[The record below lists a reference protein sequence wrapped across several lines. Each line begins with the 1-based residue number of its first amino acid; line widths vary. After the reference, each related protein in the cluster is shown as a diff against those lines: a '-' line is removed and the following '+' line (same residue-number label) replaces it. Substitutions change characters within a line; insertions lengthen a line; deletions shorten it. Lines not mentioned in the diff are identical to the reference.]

1 MSRDYAFPKAVD
13 WEDLSDKRK
22 AQIDLSKYVIQ
33 PKLDGCA
40 MVIRCVNGKVTA
52 ETGSGKPVLSMD
64 HIVDRII
71 MAVALIE
78 PGVGDFII
86 CGEVW
91 APGLPFAEISGA
103 FRRHSEQRH
112 LQFHAWDYVCI
123 PDDYASWKYRVL
135 RQLHSHFP
143 WIPVVR
149 QTGVYG
155 RGLEAAKYA
164 ASDLVELGCG
174 YDGVILRDPTAPWF
188 TGRSKGE
195 VIKIKPLVSMD
206 LEVIGVEDGCGKETG
221 RITAS
226 LVCRISKS
234 SGLTQKVSTGMTHAQ
249 QPDAV
254 ENPHNWIGKIVEVE
268 GMGFTA
274 DDLIREPRFK
284 GVRDDKLV
292 ADS

>member
-155 RGLEAAKYA
+155 RGLEAAKYE

-195 VIKIKPLVSMD
+195 VIKIKPLVSLD
-206 LEVIGVEDGCGKETG
+206 LRVVDVEVASGEKTG
-221 RITAS
+221 RTTAA
-226 LVCRISKS
+226 LVCNAG
-234 SGLTQKVSTGMTHAQ
+234 SGKLQKVSTGMSHAQ
-249 QPDAV
+249 QESAAACPNA
-254 ENPHNWIGKIVEVE
+254 WIGKIVEVE

-274 DDLIREPRFK
+274 DGLIREPRFK
-284 GVRDDKLV
+284 GVREDKLE
-292 ADS
+292 ADR